1 LLTYQEHAMLLKP
14 TSEDGGALVETAL
27 SMSFLLVLLLGAV
40 EFGRL
45 AYAAIQVNSAAKAAA
60 QYGAQSRTTAADIPG
75 MTSAAQNDYFG
86 NTALQLTS
94 PTATTGYACNCAD
107 TGSTAVCT
115 NNSVTAPAC
124 PGSVME
130 VTITVQTQTS
140 FNPLF
145 HVPGLAGPFTLTG
158 TAKQKVLQ

>member
-1 LLTYQEHAMLLKP
+1 MLLKLKR
-14 TSEDGGALVETAL
+14 EEGGALVEAAF
-27 SMSFLLVLLLGAV
+27 SISLLVALLLGAV

-60 QYGAQSRTTAADIPG
+60 QYGAQSRTTASDISG
-75 MTSAAQNDYFG
+75 MTSAAQNEYFG
-86 NTALQLTS
+86 GTALQLTS
-94 PTATTGYACNCAD
+94 PTAGSGTSCTCAD
-107 TGSTAVCT
+107 TGSIANCS

-130 VTITVQTQTS
+130 VTITVQTQAS
-140 FNPLF
+140 FDPLF
-145 HVPGLAGPFTLTG
+145 HLPGLSGPFTITG

>member
-1 LLTYQEHAMLLKP
+1 MLLKP
-14 TSEDGGALVETAL
+14 TSEEGGALVETAL
-27 SMSFLLVLLLGAV
+27 SMTFLIVLLLGAV

-60 QYGAQSRTTAADIPG
+60 QYGAQSRTTAADIAG
-75 MTSAAQNDYFG
+75 MTSAARNEYFG
-86 NTALQLTS
+86 GAALQLTS
-94 PTATTGYACNCAD
+94 PTATTGTSCVCAN
-107 TGSTAVCT
+107 TGNAATCSI
-115 NNSVTAPAC
+115 NSVTAPAC

>member
-1 LLTYQEHAMLLKP
+1 MRLKLAR
-14 TSEDGGALVETAL
+14 EEGGALVETAF
-27 SMSFLLVLLLGAV
+27 SMSLLILLLLGAV

-60 QYGAQSRTTAADIPG
+60 QYGAQSRTTAGDISG
-75 MTSAAQNDYFG
+75 MTSAAQSEYFG
-86 NTALQLTS
+86 GTALQLIS
-94 PTATTGYACNCAD
+94 PTATSGTSCICAD
-107 TGSTAVCT
+107 TGNTATCS

-130 VTITVQTQTS
+130 VTITVQTQAS
-140 FNPLF
+140 FDPIF
-145 HVPGLAGPFTLTG
+145 HVPGLPTSFTLTG

>member
-1 LLTYQEHAMLLKP
+1 MLRRIIR
-14 TSEDGGALVETAL
+14 EEGGALVETAF
-27 SMSFLLVLLLGAV
+27 SMLLLVSLLLGAV

-60 QYGAQSRTTAADIPG
+60 QYGAQSRTTAGDISG
-75 MTSAAQNDYFG
+75 MTTAAQTEYFG
-86 NTALQLTS
+86 GSTLQLIS
-94 PTATTGYACNCAD
+94 PTATTGTSCTCAD
-107 TGSTAVCT
+107 SGATVVCS

-130 VTITVQTQTS
+130 VTITVQTQAS
-140 FNPLF
+140 FAPLF
-145 HVPGLAGPFTLTG
+145 SFPGLSGPFTITG

>member
-1 LLTYQEHAMLLKP
+1 LLKP
-14 TSEDGGALVETAL
+14 ASEANSEEGGALVETAL

-60 QYGAQSRTTAADIPG
+60 QYGAQSRTTAGDISG
-75 MTSAAQNDYFG
+75 MTSAAQNEYFG
-86 NTALQLTS
+86 GTSLQLIS
-94 PTATTGYACNCAD
+94 PTTASGTSCTCAND
-107 TGSTAVCT
+107 GSAAVCS
-115 NNSVTAPAC
+115 NNSLTAPAC

>member
-1 LLTYQEHAMLLKP
+1 MLKLAR
-14 TSEDGGALVETAL
+14 EEGGALVETAF
-27 SMSFLLVLLLGAV
+27 SVSLLMVLLLGAV

-60 QYGAQSRTTAADIPG
+60 QYGAQSRTTAADISG
-75 MTSAAQNDYFG
+75 MTSAAQTEYFG
-86 NTALQLTS
+86 GTALQLTS
-94 PTATTGYACNCAD
+94 PTATSGTSCSCAD
-107 TGSTAVCT
+107 TGAVANCAT
-115 NNSVTAPAC
+115 NSVTAPAC

-130 VTITVQTQTS
+130 VTITVQTQAS

-145 HVPGLAGPFTLTG
+145 HVPGLPNSFTLTG

>member
-1 LLTYQEHAMLLKP
+1 MLMKI
-14 TSEDGGALVETAL
+14 TSEEGGALVETAF
-27 SMSFLLVLLLGAV
+27 SMSLLILLLLGSV
-40 EFGRL
+40 EFGRV

-60 QYGAQSRTTAADIPG
+60 QYGAQSRTTAADISG
-75 MTSAAQNDYFG
+75 MTSAAQNEYFG
-86 NTALQLTS
+86 GSTLQLTS
-94 PTATTGYACNCAD
+94 PTATTGTSCTCAD
-107 TGSTAVCT
+107 TGNAATCS

-130 VTITVQTQTS
+130 VTITVQTQAS

-145 HVPGLAGPFTLTG
+145 HVPGLPGTFTLTG

>member
-1 LLTYQEHAMLLKP
+1 MLRKFAR
-14 TSEDGGALVETAL
+14 EEGGALVETAL
-27 SMSFLLVLLLGAV
+27 SMTLLIVLLLGAV

-60 QYGAQSRTTAADIPG
+60 QYGAQSRATAADISG
-75 MTSAAQNDYFG
+75 MTSAAQSEYFG
-86 NTALQLTS
+86 GSTLQLIS
-94 PTATTGYACNCAD
+94 PTSTTGTSCTCAD
-107 TGSTAVCT
+107 TGSAAVCS
-115 NNSVTAPAC
+115 NNSVTSPAC

-140 FNPLF
+140 FSPLF
-145 HVPGLAGPFTLTG
+145 NVPGMPGPFTITG